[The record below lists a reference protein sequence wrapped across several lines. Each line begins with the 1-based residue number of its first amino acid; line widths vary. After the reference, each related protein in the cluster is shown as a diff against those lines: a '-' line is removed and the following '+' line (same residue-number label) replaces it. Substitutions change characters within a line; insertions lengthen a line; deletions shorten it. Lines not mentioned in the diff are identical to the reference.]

1 MLVAQ
6 GFRKDQAEDILLKSW
21 KDNPEVMNFKTTAD
35 LPDIFS
41 RLQKKS
47 IKIAVCTSDSREGTE
62 DLLKSENVEHLVDMV
77 MCGDDVENV
86 AKPAPDNILN
96 ICKLLKVKPEQAFM
110 IGDTPADTIMG
121 RAANTGLT
129 IGVLTGVGV
138 TNDLLDADF
147 VVDNVTAVVD
157 LIDEVKS

>member
-1 MLVAQ
+1 MMTRAIIQMIKMMVAQ
-6 GFRKDQAEDILLKSW
+6 GFTKNQAEEILLKSW

-35 LPDIFS
+35 LADIFS

-62 DLLKSENVEHLVDMV
+62 DLLKSENVDHLVDMV

-86 AKPAPDNILN
+86 AKPAILN
-96 ICKLLKVKPEQAFM
+96 ICKQLDVQPEEAFM

-121 RAANTGLT
+121 RAASTGYSEFRKKFRS
-129 IGVLTGVGV
+129 
-138 TNDLLDADF
+138 A
-147 VVDNVTAVVD
+147 
-157 LIDEVKS
+157 